1 MIKKIL
7 LSNFRNY
14 QNQVIDINSKIN
26 ILVGENGQGKT
37 NLLESIYFLAFLR
50 SFRTSKVQYLKKI
63 GSKGFYIA
71 AKVEAKGWEKFIEV
85 EFLYKKNLRIDNIQ
99 VPKSSNFVGQIR
111 PIVFTHEDIKLISG
125 SSKLRR
131 RYIDILLS
139 SLDRNYLIILQNYI
153 RALKSRNILLRKVNK
168 DISHITAYEPIL
180 SKFAV
185 QILKYRYSIID
196 KLSLKS
202 DLIIKE
208 IKGKANDFNIKYIS
222 KIKNEYVSE
231 EYISELLKSERN
243 KDILRGYTGIGPHLD
258 DFDFFLND
266 KNLKHF
272 GSIGQARLASLSL
285 KMGEIEL
292 VTENNPEYNVIAL
305 IDDVSGELDEKTKDE
320 FYKSISKVNQVFF
333 TFTKYDEESYFKNAA
348 KFNVFGGKL
357 VQS

>member
-1 MIKKIL
+1 MISKIL

-26 ILVGENGQGKT
+26 VLVGENGQGKT

-50 SFRTSKVQYLKKI
+50 SFRTSNIQYLKKI

-71 AKVEAKGWEKFIEV
+71 AQIAANGWEKFIEA

-99 VPKSSNFVGQIR
+99 VSKSSNFVGQIR
-111 PIVFTHEDIKLISG
+111 PIVFTHEDIKLVSG
-125 SSKLRR
+125 SSRVRR
-131 RYIDILLS
+131 KYIDILLS

-153 RALKSRNILLRKVNK
+153 RALKSRNILLRKKNK
-168 DISHITAYEPIL
+168 DISHISAYEPIL
-180 SKFAV
+180 AKFAV
-185 QILKYRYSIID
+185 QILHYRYSIID

-208 IKGKANDFNIKYIS
+208 IKGNANDFNIKYIS
-222 KIKNEYVSE
+222 KIKNELISE
-231 EYISELLKSERN
+231 EYISELLKSERD
-243 KDILRGYTGIGPHLD
+243 KDILRGYTGVGPHLD
-258 DFDFFLND
+258 DFDFFLNN

-292 VTENNPEYNVIAL
+292 ITDNNPEYNVIAL
-305 IDDVSGELDEKTKDE
+305 VDDVSGELDEKTKDE
-320 FYKSISKVNQVFF
+320 FYKTISKVNQLFF
-333 TFTKYDEESYFKNAA
+333 TFTRYDEESYFKNAT
-348 KFNVFGGKL
+348 KFSVFEGKL
-357 VQS
+357 T